1 MVRTESSNISKK
13 DDTTVRSILKSD
25 VLKELELGKRCGF
38 EQGEDKNKITYTQR
52 VVPSTY
58 ISRFTSHGFNSLSTS
73 NVFKTVCAH
82 SARGKGT
89 HVSLSTVLA
98 LLGYSL
104 LTICAWSLVGQ
115 PSPLHLLL
123 LRCFFSCWVLQVN
136 SRKQTSPATLAEQME
151 LRRHNKYFKEAHC
164 IFST

>member
-13 DDTTVRSILKSD
+13 DDTTVRSILKSA
-25 VLKELELGKRCGF
+25 VLKELESGKACVSR
-38 EQGEDKNKITYTQR
+38 EKINKKITYTQR

-89 HVSLSTVLA
+89 RVSLSTVLA
-98 LLGYSL
+98 LLSYSL
-104 LTICAWSLVGQ
+104 LTICA
-115 PSPLHLLL
+115 
-123 LRCFFSCWVLQVN
+123 
-136 SRKQTSPATLAEQME
+136 
-151 LRRHNKYFKEAHC
+151 
-164 IFST
+164 